1 MKKIKFILI
10 GLLGFAACKSSS
22 DEALVKGQIKNMPD
36 GDIYFIRSS
45 NEEHIDTI
53 QVKDGKFEWKTKVQ
67 EPTVYMINFGA
78 NQQPAFVILESG
90 ETTISYVADS
100 LNSIEIQGGKEQS
113 LYNTFIKTCKPVFRS
128 MDSLG
133 QLAVANEENVAL
145 LQELQ
150 TEFFKLDAIIK
161 EKQMAFVKAN
171 NESVAAT
178 FVAVNY
184 LNEKMDKTAADA
196 ENMLNLLAPK
206 ARETFYGKRIAE
218 LLKQLKGTSVGQ
230 PAAEFTLND
239 PSGKA
244 VSLSDYKGKVVL
256 IDFWASWCGP
266 CRGENP
272 NVVAAY
278 LRYKD
283 KNFTVLGVSLDKNK
297 ADWLQAIQED
307 KLIWKHV
314 SDLKFWETPMVQLY
328 GFNGI
333 PYNVLID
340 PQGIVIADNLRGS
353 QLLDKLNEVTKANVK
368 K

>member
-22 DEALVKGQIKNMPD
+22 DEALVKGQVKNMPD

-45 NEEHIDTI
+45 DEEHIDTV

-78 NQQPAFVILESG
+78 NQQPAFMILESG
-90 ETTISYVADS
+90 ETKISYVADS
-100 LNSIEIQGGKEQS
+100 LNSIDIQGGKEQD
-113 LYNTFIKTCKPVFRS
+113 LYNTFIKTCKPVFSS

-150 TEFFKLDAIIK
+150 TEFFKLDAVIK
-161 EKQMAFVKAN
+161 EKQINFVKAN

-196 ENMLNLLAPK
+196 ENMLSLLGPK

-230 PAAEFTLND
+230 PAPDFTLND

-244 VSLSDYKGKVVL
+244 ISLSAYKGKFVL

-278 LRYKD
+278 EKYHGKGLEI
-283 KNFTVLGVSLDKNK
+283 LAVSLDEQKDK
-297 ADWLQAIQED
+297 WMSAIEKD
-307 KLIWKHV
+307 GLSWTHV
-314 SDLKFWETPMVQLY
+314 SDLQGWNSPAAALY
-328 GFNGI
+328 GVQSI
-333 PYNVLID
+333 PANF
-340 PQGIVIADNLRGS
+340 
-353 QLLDKLNEVTKANVK
+353 LLDKEGKIIAKDLRGNALHETLEQVLGAQ
-368 K
+368 